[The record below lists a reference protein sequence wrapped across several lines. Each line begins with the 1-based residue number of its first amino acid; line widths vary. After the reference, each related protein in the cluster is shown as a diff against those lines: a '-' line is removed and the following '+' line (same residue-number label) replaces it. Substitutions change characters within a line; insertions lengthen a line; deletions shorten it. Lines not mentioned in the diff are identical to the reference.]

1 MLVLSSQLNRCEG
14 GKFSFSTLIIE
25 WEQKNKI
32 VEMSTLSNLIVQM
45 NKVIDKIP

>member
-1 MLVLSSQLNRCEG
+1 MDIDLDE
-14 GKFSFSTLIIE
+14 K
-25 WEQKNKI
+25 KKI

>member
-1 MLVLSSQLNRCEG
+1 MDIDHDE
-14 GKFSFSTLIIE
+14 K
-25 WEQKNKI
+25 KKI